1 MFTKQVISTGWV
13 SIVHLSTS
21 EEFSSSTLC
30 RYILS
35 TRTPSPVFSI
45 THCTHA
51 YCFFLC
57 KVVVGCLIVIVFPSR
72 RDFTHKMFGK
82 SGCGYAVLCCI
93 AGIKM
98 LWMLYGNMFEERCKY
113 DLTAFVS
120 NGFTRLKTG

>member
-1 MFTKQVISTGWV
+1 LCISALLRNLAAP
-13 SIVHLSTS
+13 LSVDTYFPL
-21 EEFSSSTLC
+21 ELPL
-30 RYILS
+30 RYSALHIALMH
-35 TRTPSPVFSI
+35 TV
-45 THCTHA
+45 
-51 YCFFLC
+51 FLC